1 MIASIQPYYVAVLF
15 QGCSITITTLTDF
28 LIFLIGSTTVCTN
41 IFSIVIVVL
50 ISPVFLGLLYSRS
63 MGYNSTLLQEGWGK
77 GDGWGGGRALHDIPK
92 MAAKEVS
99 FYMQGEKR
107 LIIDFTKSP
116 SDALNY
122 NSTS

>member
-1 MIASIQPYYVAVLF
+1 MLNHHHNFDGFSCISHRINYGLYEYLF
-15 QGCSITITTLTDF
+15 
-28 LIFLIGSTTVCTN
+28 N
-41 IFSIVIVVL
+41 VIVVL
-50 ISPVFLGLLYSRS
+50 ISPVFLGLPYSRS

-77 GDGWGGGRALHDIPK
+77 GDGWGGGGRALHDIPK
-92 MAAKEVS
+92 MAAKEIS

>member
-50 ISPVFLGLLYSRS
+50 ISPVFLGLPYSRS
-63 MGYNSTLLQEGWGK
+63 MGYNSKLLQEGWGK
-77 GDGWGGGRALHDIPK
+77 GDGWGGG
-92 MAAKEVS
+92 
-99 FYMQGEKR
+99 GERCMTFQKW
-107 LIIDFTKSP
+107 LQKK
-116 SDALNY
+116 
-122 NSTS
+122 